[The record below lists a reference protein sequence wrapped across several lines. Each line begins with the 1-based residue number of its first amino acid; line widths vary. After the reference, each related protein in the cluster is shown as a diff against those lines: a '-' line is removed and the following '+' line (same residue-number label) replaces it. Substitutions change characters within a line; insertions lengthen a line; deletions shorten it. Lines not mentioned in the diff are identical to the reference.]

1 MIAQKHYRLVYSFVM
16 ALFMSGIMS
25 LVITIF
31 NLGFTD
37 NLVLIW
43 LKAWSFG
50 FIIAFPTV
58 LVVSRLVAKLVSFVM
73 VDNTGDCTKSQIDS
87 SLGK

>member
-1 MIAQKHYRLVYSFVM
+1 MIAHKHYRLVYSFVM

-43 LKAWSFG
+43 LKAWSFA

-58 LVVSRLVAKLVSFVM
+58 LVVSRLVAKLVSFVV
-73 VDNTGDCTKSQIDS
+73 VDKNTGDSTKSLIDN
-87 SLGK
+87 